1 MSGDFTPPR
10 LLGTRWAAPAW
21 WLLACCAAAMWWPWA
36 PMVVWPV
43 AAAAAAAAAGR
54 LHHRSLAIL
63 SILLAGLSVWTG
75 ARLLVERG
83 RARPEAAARAV
94 LHAYSNALD
103 DLEHRAGDLA
113 EKLGS
118 MPLGGAERLELFRRL
133 DQERKRSGTPTGLTA
148 LLLDRDGVALAW
160 SGDGLR
166 HDLPEAELPILGLH
180 SVSSYAAV
188 TLYAVAPLDDSRR
201 PARVV
206 VGRSFATTALPF
218 GSGPPRGAAFDG
230 SPSWSVGD
238 FARTAGLRRSGIY
251 WDLAP
256 ERGPVLRVRDDELSA
271 AAKMT
276 PAGSAPRVTWVW
288 LVLALALATAASW
301 REVSSAG
308 EWSLW
313 NDALPPLALALLLV
327 LRGLGT
333 SWPALAIAGMGIAL
347 AGLAARGGARAPGNT
362 QRPMAAAALA
372 TVALIVAWTSQR
384 WIGPTDLGAS
394 LWVSLEGWVVRLGS
408 FAALAAGFWIVSDSS
423 VPGPGAAR
431 RTQGLLGIAAIA
443 AAAALLEHPAAAA
456 VLLVL
461 ASAALVSTLV
471 GLSRPSRLFA
481 TALVGGLVSGIA
493 WGVAERANLR
503 ASLRASLD
511 SVVAAA
517 RAEVASGALGQ
528 EVSAFLAATDLGRL
542 ALGPPERLEE
552 PQDLALALWLASPLA
567 RHGAPSALLVLD
579 DEATLSSFAY
589 GLPLN
594 EQTADLSTDP
604 RRWPATEAGTQWAE
618 NAISGSVTLVD
629 QGQPR
634 AEVRFW
640 YLPVRVP
647 AAGQARSPDRADATT
662 LTRDLLGGHEDD
674 LALTRLRSGIRVELG
689 SASAWRGSSAPAVRV
704 QHVDRRGFTGWSVP
718 GEPFWVAG
726 PAPLVPGSNFMI
738 RLRAPALGPLETL
751 RWAAVHATAVLLALL
766 AFLGLALILALG
778 RSAPRRLLGRW
789 LSSYSR
795 KLVLVSTV
803 LLVLPLALL
812 NLFLLRAFEQRLGA
826 EQRANGDDALRSAE
840 RILSDYL
847 PTLEPGF
854 SIETELDDSLLS
866 WLAQVVSH
874 EVNLYWRGYLYA
886 SSKRELFT
894 AGILPRRI
902 PGEVYSALDPGVNA
916 TVARTNRVAADLS
929 YLELYRSIRLPGE
942 GGAPAS
948 ARLFLSVPLLAQQE
962 EVTETLA
969 VFRQQALA
977 VTAALLAILIA
988 VVSRLAA
995 SFTTPLT
1002 QIVRGTGRI
1011 AEGATSLG
1019 LRPSEPELAALVEA
1033 IDAMAR
1039 RIADAR
1045 ERLMREKQVVD
1056 SVVANIT
1063 SAVVSIGRDS
1073 LVQMSNRKAV
1083 DLLGCRVGDSLDG
1096 LAMRQ
1101 PVEPLRGLLERRPP
1115 LLEQRTARFA
1125 GADGEE
1131 REWTMVWVPVP
1142 GPGDPAA
1149 LLVVEDVTEV
1159 LRGQRL
1165 EAWAQMARII
1175 AHEIKNPLTPI
1186 RLSAEHLLRV
1196 WQEAPERL
1204 DEVIERCIDN
1214 ILGQVSELRD
1224 TAADFSTYSQIPS
1237 AEPTDGDLVEAVG
1250 SVVEGYTLAPPDGV
1264 TIRLEAPATPLRLR
1278 FDRRLVVRAVR
1289 NLIENALHASHGAEG
1304 PIDVRVSCEQG
1315 GAVIEVADRGPG
1327 VPDGLLPRIF
1337 EPTFSTHVGGTGL
1350 GLPITL
1356 RIAEQH
1362 GGTVTAANRTG
1373 GGLRVTI
1380 RLPAGGCVQ

>member
-1 MSGDFTPPR
+1 
-10 LLGTRWAAPAW
+10 
-21 WLLACCAAAMWWPWA
+21 
-36 PMVVWPV
+36 MVAWPV
-43 AAAAAAAAAGR
+43 AAAAAAATAGR
-54 LHHRSLAIL
+54 RHRRGSLAVL
-63 SILLAGLSVWTG
+63 SLLLASLSVWTG

-83 RARPEAAARAV
+83 RARPETAARAV
-94 LHAYSNALD
+94 LHAYSSALD

-113 EKLGS
+113 EKLVS

-133 DQERKRSGTPTGLTA
+133 DQERRSSGTPAGLTA

-166 HDLPEAELPILGLH
+166 HDLPEAELPMLGLH
-180 SVSSYAAV
+180 SVSSFAAV

-206 VGRSFATTALPF
+206 VGRSFATTTLPF
-218 GSGPPRGAAFDG
+218 GTSRPRGATFDG

-238 FARTAGLRRSGIY
+238 FARTAGFSRSGIY

-271 AAKMT
+271 AAEAT
-276 PAGSAPRVTWVW
+276 PAGSAPRVIWVW

-301 REVSSAG
+301 RGVSGPG

-313 NDALPPLALALLLV
+313 NDALPPLALASLLI
-327 LRGLGT
+327 LRGLGA
-333 SWPALAIAGMGIAL
+333 SWPALAIAAIGIAL
-347 AGLAARGGARAPGNT
+347 SGVAARRGASVLLTTAR
-362 QRPMAAAALA
+362 RPLAAAALA
-372 TVALIVAWTSQR
+372 AAALAAAWTSQR
-384 WIGPTDLGAS
+384 WIGTTDLGAS
-394 LWVSLEGWVVRLGS
+394 LWVPLEGWVVRLGS
-408 FAALAAGFWIVSDSS
+408 FAALAAGFEILSDPS
-423 VPGPGAAR
+423 VPGIGPAR
-431 RTQGLLGIAAIA
+431 RTQGLLGLAAIA
-443 AAAALLEHPAAAA
+443 GAAALLEHPAPAA

-461 ASAALVSTLV
+461 ASAALVATLV

-481 TALVGGLVSGIA
+481 SALVGGLVSAIA
-493 WGVAERANLR
+493 WGIAERGYLR
-503 ASLRASLD
+503 VSLRTGLD

-528 EVSAFLAATDLGRL
+528 EVSAFLAAQDLDRL

-589 GLPLN
+589 GLPLD
-594 EQTADLSTDP
+594 EHTADLSTDP
-604 RRWPATEAGTQWAE
+604 RRWPASEAGTQWVE
-618 NAISGSVTLVD
+618 NAISGSVTLLD

-647 AAGQARSPDRADATT
+647 ATGRATSPDRADATT
-662 LTRDLLGGHEDD
+662 LTRDLLSGNEDD
-674 LALTRLRSGIRVELG
+674 LALTRLHSGIRVELG

-726 PAPLVPGSNFMI
+726 PAPLVPGSDFMI

-766 AFLGLALILALG
+766 TFLGLAMVVALG
-778 RSAPRRLLGRW
+778 RSAPRRRLGRW

-812 NLFLLRAFEQRLGA
+812 NLFLLRAFEQRLEA

-902 PGEVYSALDPGVNA
+902 PGEVFSALDPGANA

-942 GGAPAS
+942 GSLPAS

-962 EVTETLA
+962 EITETLA

-988 VVSRLAA
+988 VASRLAA

-1002 QIVRGTGRI
+1002 QIVHGTGRI

-1045 ERLMREKQVVD
+1045 ERLLREKQVVD

-1073 LVQMSNRKAV
+1073 LVQMSNRKAT
-1083 DLLGCRVGDSLDG
+1083 DLLGCRVGDSLED
-1096 LAMRQ
+1096 LAVRQ
-1101 PVEPLRGLLERRPP
+1101 PVEPLRALLERRPP

-1142 GPGDPAA
+1142 GLGDPAA

-1196 WQEAPERL
+1196 WQKAPERL

-1214 ILGQVSELRD
+1214 ILDQVRELHD

-1237 AEPTDGDLVEAVG
+1237 AEPTDGNLVEAVR

-1264 TIRLEAPATPLRLR
+1264 TIRLDVPARPVRLR

-1289 NLIENALHASHGAEG
+1289 NLIENALHASHGAKG

-1327 VPDGLLPRIF
+1327 VPDGFLPRIF
-1337 EPTFSTHVGGTGL
+1337 EPNFSTHVGGTGL

-1362 GGTVTAANRTG
+1362 GGTVTAANRTD